1 MKGKIYTMKKS
12 FHKIE
17 ENIKRIRDDISAA
30 AFEAGRNESEIRL
43 MAVTKTVE
51 PERINRALGCGID
64 LIGENRVQE
73 MLAKLPLI
81 ALGGVEKHLIGHL
94 QTNKVSQII
103 GAVDMIQSVD
113 SLRLAS
119 EISKHAGRL
128 GINMRVL
135 IEVNI
140 GREESKSGF
149 LPEALTENLY
159 EISEMRNIIVCG
171 LMAIPPICE
180 KNSEIR
186 AFFYDMRKL
195 FIDIQG
201 KKMDNIEMSILSMG
215 MSGDYREAIL
225 EGSTMIRVGSSIFG
239 YRKEEEK

>member
-1 MKGKIYTMKKS
+1 
-12 FHKIE
+12 
-17 ENIKRIRDDISAA
+17 
-30 AFEAGRNESEIRL
+30 

-51 PERINRALGCGID
+51 PERINRAIDCGID

-73 MLAKLPLI
+73 LLAKLP
-81 ALGGVEKHLIGHL
+81 ALEAGGNELSPGAEGRGIKPRAHIEKHLIGHL
-94 QTNKVSQII
+94 QTNKVSRVI

-113 SLRLAS
+113 SLRLAA
-119 EISKHAGRL
+119 EISKQAVKL
-128 GINMRVL
+128 GTNMEVL

-140 GREESKSGF
+140 GRETSKSGL
-149 LPEALTENLY
+149 LPEALAENLH
-159 EISEMRNIIVCG
+159 EISEMRNIIIRG

-201 KKMDNIEMSILSMG
+201 KKMDNIKMSILSMG
-215 MSGDYREAIL
+215 MSGDYKEAIL